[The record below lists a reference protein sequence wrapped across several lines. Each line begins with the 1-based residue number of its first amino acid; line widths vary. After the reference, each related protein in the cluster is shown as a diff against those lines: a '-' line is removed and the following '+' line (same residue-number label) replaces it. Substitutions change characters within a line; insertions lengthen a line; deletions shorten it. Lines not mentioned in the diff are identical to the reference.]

1 MGMNTT
7 VVIRVF
13 RCCTRLPVLAP
24 KLLVLNP
31 NVCCT
36 VMGMLL
42 RSFYKYLPTDQSASS
57 WKYAGALQVFS
68 YQSASSW
75 KYAGALQI
83 FSYQSASSVKHAGAL
98 QIFSYQSASSVKH
111 AVSLQDRIFVFP
123 PIRLVVKICL
133 VPTAQG
139 ALRTKHHC
147 LHFTTSIIIVFP
159 THLFISRV
167 VFRYMLAQ

>member
-1 MGMNTT
+1 MNTT
-7 VVIRVF
+7 VVIRFF

-24 KLLVLNP
+24 NLLVLHP
-31 NVCCT
+31 YVCCT

-57 WKYAGALQVFS
+57 WKYAGALQIV
-68 YQSASSW
+68 
-75 KYAGALQI
+75 
-83 FSYQSASSVKHAGAL
+83 
-98 QIFSYQSASSVKH
+98 SYQSASSVKH
-111 AVSLQDRIFVFP
+111 AVALQDRIFVFP

-147 LHFTTSIIIVFP
+147 LHFTTSIVIVFP

>member
-1 MGMNTT
+1 MNTT
-7 VVIRVF
+7 VVIRFF

-24 KLLVLNP
+24 NLLVLNP

-36 VMGMLL
+36 MGMLL
-42 RSFYKYLPTDQSASS
+42 RSFYKYLPTD
-57 WKYAGALQVFS
+57 
-68 YQSASSW
+68 QSASSW

-111 AVSLQDRIFVFP
+111 AVALQDRIFVFP

-133 VPTAQG
+133 VPIAQG

-147 LHFTTSIIIVFP
+147 LYFTTSIIIVFP